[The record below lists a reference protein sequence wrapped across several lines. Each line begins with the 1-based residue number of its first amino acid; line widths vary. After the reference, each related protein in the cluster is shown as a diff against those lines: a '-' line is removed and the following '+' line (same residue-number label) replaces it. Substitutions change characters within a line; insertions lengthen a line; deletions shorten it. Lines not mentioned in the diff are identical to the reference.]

1 MRYATI
7 RAPEWGGN
15 HGISASDVRVLEVAW
30 ATKVYRASKRIE
42 GAPSWIIAL
51 TLFGASL
58 SVRILLDR
66 WLDPMKFLT
75 FYPAIA
81 ASALLCGWRQGAM
94 VLALSALSG
103 WYFFFEPRNSFVLRD
118 QNAIFPLIGFLLVG
132 GFLLILVAG
141 MADLIRRL
149 EAANQV
155 QVSLFRELQHRVANN
170 LQIVLAMISNARRG
184 VLDVTAAERI
194 AAAED
199 RIAAMSALHRRLYD
213 KTSYEQGLAPILD
226 EMLRNDFGDLP
237 IQLSLDISPD
247 AKLSLD
253 QMTAVLLLVNEAALN
268 AVKHAFEKGAG
279 SKFEVALLKQANG
292 RLQLIVRDDGPGIA
306 PASAVASGSLG
317 MSIMQAFA
325 RQLGGSLEMQ
335 ASAGTTLM
343 VEFPGD

>member
-94 VLALSALSG
+94 VLVALRSVG
-103 WYFFFEPRNSFVLRD
+103 VVFFSSSRATRFCSENRTQMF
-118 QNAIFPLIGFLLVG
+118 ALIGFLLVG
-132 GFLLILVAG
+132 GFLLVLVAG

-155 QVSLFRELQHRVANN
+155 QVSLFGELQHRVANN

-253 QMTAVLLLVNEAALN
+253 QMTAVL
-268 AVKHAFEKGAG
+268 
-279 SKFEVALLKQANG
+279 
-292 RLQLIVRDDGPGIA
+292 
-306 PASAVASGSLG
+306 ASG
-317 MSIMQAFA
+317 Q
-325 RQLGGSLEMQ
+325 
-335 ASAGTTLM
+335 
-343 VEFPGD
+343 